1 MKTISLIVP
10 CYNEEPTVPIFFDT
24 VEKVFAD
31 HPEEFKDIQREYL
44 FVNDGSSDATLS
56 EFRKLQA
63 DHPDLVHYLS
73 FSRNFGKEA
82 GLAAGLKYATGD
94 YVAVMDVDLQ
104 DPPALLPKMLTT
116 LQEGDYDCVGTMRED
131 REGEPVIRSFFSR
144 SFYTVINKISKV
156 QIVPNARDYRL
167 MTRQMVDAILELP
180 EYNRF
185 SKGIFNWVGFK
196 TTYLKFENAPRSAGE
211 THWSFWQLFNYSI
224 EGIVDFSDVP
234 LKIATFLGGLFAF
247 IAVISAIFVIVRKIM
262 FGNSVGGWASLVTIV
277 LFVGGVQL
285 SCLGIIGNYI
295 GKIYLETK
303 HRPQFIIQEKK

>member
-1 MKTISLIVP
+1 MKTMSLIVP
-10 CYNEEPTVPIFFDT
+10 CYNEEPTIEIFFDT
-24 VEKVFAD
+24 VEKVIAND
-31 HPEEFKDIQREYL
+31 PETFKNIKHNYL
-44 FVNDGSSDATLS
+44 FINDGSSDETLN
-56 EFRKLQA
+56 EFRKLNTKY
-63 DHPDLVHYLS
+63 PDIVHYIS

-82 GLAAGLKYATGD
+82 GLAAGLQHAEGD

-104 DPPALLPKMLTT
+104 DPPELLPKML
-116 LQEGDYDCVGTMRED
+116 QIIQKEQFDCVGTMRED
-131 REGEPVIRSFFSR
+131 RTGEPPIRSFFSR
-144 SFYTVINKISKV
+144 SFYAVINKVSKV
-156 QIVPNARDYRL
+156 QIIPNARDYRL

-224 EGIVDFSDVP
+224 EAIVDFSDVP
-234 LKIATFLGGLFAF
+234 LKIATLIGLLFAF
-247 IAVISAIFVIVRKIM
+247 ISIISIIFVIIRKLL
-262 FGNSVGGWASLVTIV
+262 FGDSVGGWASLVSIL

-285 SCLGIIGNYI
+285 FCMGIIGNYI

-303 HRPQFIIQEKK
+303 HRPQYIVQEKK